1 MMSNIDFYDITCV
14 RWEPNHQPFLPAS
27 SVDLMANYSEQ
38 ASKLTDMH
46 GNGMRMKYYYTVRE
60 LSTHAAET
68 FPLLSLQGEV
78 IDDTDPMTI
87 PQVRVC

>member
-1 MMSNIDFYDITCV
+1 
-14 RWEPNHQPFLPAS
+14 
-27 SVDLMANYSEQ
+27 MANYSEQ